1 MPHLIIDDRTV
12 DVPEGTTVIE
22 AAELA
27 GIMIPRFCYLKVLG
41 SVGACR
47 MCAVSFLAG
56 PVKGIAMSCMV
67 KAADGMVVSTT
78 SEEAVAFR
86 RQVIEWLMVNHP
98 LDCPVCDEGG
108 QCLLQDETISGGHE
122 ARRYPGKKRTYFD
135 QDLGPFIQHEMNR
148 CIHCYRCVR
157 FYQEYA
163 GYRDLGVMQI
173 GNRIYYGRFADGALE
188 SPFAGNLV
196 DICPTG
202 VFTDKTARYKA
213 RRWDMQRAATLC
225 IHCCLG
231 CNTTVNAFQQAIVS
245 QEAREN
251 EVVNGS
257 FICDRGR
264 FGGLFANHGERPRQ
278 PLVDGEGD
286 QWPQALD
293 LAVGRLERIVKDSGP
308 GSVAVLGSARASL
321 ETLAMLNRC
330 CRQLDWRQATSFV
343 DPGLA
348 RKINRAIT
356 RIDDRLA
363 LSLGEIQNADFILV
377 AGADPVREAPMLAMA
392 MRQAVRKGA
401 VVVVV
406 DPRPVSLSFDF
417 SHLPAAPGQI
427 EARLASLVGPAID
440 RERVKRLDGSFPALV
455 DALWACPPEGPE
467 MREQMAVL
475 AGKLKESRKPLIICG
490 TGVVRET
497 TPDFA
502 ADLALLLQGLQGEC
516 GLFYLFPEANAYG
529 AALLAG
535 VERPSFADTLQAIEE
550 GAIKAVITVETDPF
564 SQYPDRLRLEKAF
577 ARLEL
582 VIALDYLPTATAA
595 RAHILLPTATH
606 FETAAHFIN
615 QEGRIQSARPVHSSA
630 RPLSQAGEGSHPPR
644 LYDNDAVNNVA
655 DGPRP
660 AWQVL
665 SKLMA
670 AMNREVQA
678 TSLPDFPRIFAEEA
692 PALALL
698 RQQPYPVDGVRIV
711 PDRQPAPARLVTTG
725 PVLEKEDNE
734 SLELVFTTWTYGTEE
749 LSSYSDPVR
758 LATPSPELT
767 MHSEDAAR
775 AGLGE
780 GETVK
785 LHLDRGILELP
796 LRLSATMARGVVV
809 LPRHNQIDWQ
819 QSFQGRLP
827 ICRIEKA

>member
-1 MPHLIIDDRTV
+1 M
-12 DVPEGTTVIE
+12 VIE

-56 PVKGIAMSCMV
+56 PVKGIEMSCMV

-122 ARRYPGKKRTYFD
+122 ARRYPGKKRTYPD
-135 QDLGPFIQHEMNR
+135 QFLGPFIQHEMNR

-163 GYRDLGVMQI
+163 GYRDFGVMQI

-213 RRWDMQRAATLC
+213 RHWDMQHASTLC

-231 CNTTVNAFQQAIVS
+231 CNTTVNAFQQAIIS

-251 EVVNGS
+251 EAVNGS

-264 FGGLFANHGERPRQ
+264 FGGLYTNHGKRPRQ
-278 PLVDGEGD
+278 PVVDGEGG

-293 LAVGRLERIVKDSGP
+293 LAVARLEQIIKDSGP
-308 GSVAVLGSARASL
+308 GSVAVLGSARSSL
-321 ETLAMLNRC
+321 ETLAMRHRC
-330 CRQLDWRQATSFV
+330 CRQLNWREPSCFV
-343 DPGLA
+343 DPGMA
-348 RKINRAIT
+348 RKISRAIA
-356 RIDDRLA
+356 RLDDRLA
-363 LSLGEIQNADFILV
+363 IALGEIQNADFILI
-377 AGADPVREAPMLAMA
+377 AGADPVQEAPMLAMA

-401 VVVVV
+401 VVVVI
-406 DPRPVSLSFDF
+406 DPRPVSLPFDF
-417 SHLPAAPGQI
+417 THLPAAPGQI
-427 EARLASLVGPAID
+427 EARFASLVSLAMD
-440 RERVKRLDGSFPALV
+440 RETIKKLDESFHAFV
-455 DALWACPPEGPE
+455 DALPAYSPAGPE
-467 MREQMAVL
+467 ITEQMAML

-502 ADLALLLQGLQGEC
+502 ADLAVLLQGLQGEC

-535 VERPSFADTLQAIEE
+535 ADQPSFSDTLQAIEE
-550 GAIKAVITVETDPF
+550 GSIKAVIIVESDPF
-564 SQYPDRLRLEKAF
+564 FQYPDRRRLEKAF
-577 ARLEL
+577 AQLEL
-582 VIALDYLPTATAA
+582 VIVLDYLPTATAA

-606 FETAAHFIN
+606 FETGAHFIN
-615 QEGRIQSARPVHSSA
+615 QEGRIQFAQPVHSSA
-630 RPLSQAGEGSHPPR
+630 IPLSQVGGGSHPPR
-644 LYDNDAVNNVA
+644 LYADNNIKE
-655 DGPRP
+655 GPKP
-660 AWQVL
+660 AWQVIN
-665 SKLMA
+665 KLMA
-670 AMNREVQA
+670 VMTREVQ
-678 TSLPDFPRIFAEEA
+678 TSSMPDFPRIFAEEA
-692 PALALL
+692 PGLGLL
-698 RQQPYPVDGVRIV
+698 RQQPYPVDGIRIV
-711 PDRQPAPARLVTTG
+711 PEQQPAPVRLVTAG
-725 PVLEKEDNE
+725 PALEKKDNE
-734 SLELVFTTWTYGTEE
+734 SMELVLTAWTFGTEE
-749 LSSYSDPVR
+749 LSSFSESVR
-758 LATPSPELT
+758 QVTPNPELI
-767 MHSEDAAR
+767 MLSEDAAR

-780 GETVK
+780 GDTVK

-796 LRLSATMARGVVV
+796 LRLSATMARGIVV
-809 LPRHNQIDWQ
+809 LPSHGQLDWQ
-819 QSFQGRLP
+819 QLQSFKERLP
-827 ICRIEKA
+827 TCRIEKA